1 MNATQQM
8 VTVVMAL
15 LMLGTIFA
23 MPAHD
28 PRKAQSSVRH
38 AGSVLATPET
48 RAELPADQ
56 VRDFTYN

>member
-1 MNATQQM
+1 MSAKQQM
-8 VTVVMAL
+8 VTAVMGL

-28 PRKAQSSVRH
+28 PRKAQASVRH
-38 AGSVLATPET
+38 TGSVLSTPEA
-48 RAELPADQ
+48 RAELPTDQ